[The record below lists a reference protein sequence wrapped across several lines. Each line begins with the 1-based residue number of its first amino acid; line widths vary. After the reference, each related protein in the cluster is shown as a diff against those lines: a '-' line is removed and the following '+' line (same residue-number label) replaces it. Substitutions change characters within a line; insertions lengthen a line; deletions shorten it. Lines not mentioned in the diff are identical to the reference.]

1 MTEHKYYSLRTGS
14 NPNKDGF
21 DFDGIK
27 ELFYQSYCNLS
38 KEGYFDESFG
48 FDCEDAGKI
57 VGKVADVN
65 LEIVLNI
72 RKKHLWPIEIC
83 VDSYTEDDFFDIIE
97 FLYIHVSKPIDGNG
111 HGWNNRC
118 VHWETF
124 NKVNGQKEFREKINK
139 ILEMYIY
146 RYELSEK
153 GEILSKPDAGFEKI
167 FEADIPSSDKSI
179 TERIDSAV
187 LQYRRHG
194 STIDDRREAVRNL
207 ADVLE
212 YLRPKVK
219 SILTK
224 QDEIDLFNLANN
236 FGIRHHNEK
245 QKTNYDKALWLS
257 WMFYYYLSTIH
268 VLLRKIEHE
277 KLNQ

>member
-21 DFDGIK
+21 AFDGIK
-27 ELFYQSYCNLS
+27 ELFQQSYWTLC

-48 FDCEDAGKI
+48 FECVEDGQI
-57 VGKVADVN
+57 PGKVADVN

-72 RKKHLWPIEIC
+72 RKKYLWPIAEFIGN
-83 VDSYTEDDFFDIIE
+83 YNEDDFFDVIE
-97 FLYIHVSKPIDGNG
+97 FLYIYVSKPVEGTH
-111 HGWNNRC
+111 HGWNNC
-118 VHWETF
+118 CLHWETF
-124 NKVNGQKEFREKINK
+124 NKADGQKDFRERINK
-139 ILEMYIY
+139 ILELYIY
-146 RYELSEK
+146 RFELSEK
-153 GEILSKPDAGFEKI
+153 GEILTKPDSGFEKI
-167 FEADIPSSDKSI
+167 FEADVPSSDKSI

-194 STIDDRREAVRNL
+194 STIEDRRQAVRNL

-212 YLRPKVK
+212 YLRPTAK

-224 QDEIDLFNLANN
+224 QDEKDLFNLANN

-245 QKTNYDKALWLS
+245 QKTNYDTALWLS
-257 WMFYYYLSTIH
+257 WMFYYYLATIH
-268 VLLRKIEHE
+268 VLLRKIGHE